1 MAQRLVKRETLNEFA
16 SLITKVLKENLTTE
30 KKSATGNLI
39 KSINFKVEQKEGN
52 DVLVIESEPYLKYVD
67 KGVSGTIRKYNTPY
81 SYHKYKPKKQAII
94 EWMNIKGIPQQY
106 LHQIRNKIFRFGIKP
121 TNVLKKTIDELEFQR
136 KLKLD
141 VFEED
146 VAQDFIDIAKEV
158 FRGIK

>member
-1 MAQRLVKRETLNEFA
+1 MAKKLIKRDALTNFA

-52 DVLVIESEPYLKYVD
+52 DVLTIESESYLKFVD
-67 KGVSGTIRKYNTPY
+67 KGVSGTDRKYNTPY
-81 SYHKYKPKKQAII
+81 SYRSKKPPIQAISN
-94 EWMNIKGIPQQY
+94 WMNIKGIPQQY
-106 LHQIRNKIFRFGIKP
+106 LYHIRNKIFRFGIKP

-141 VFEED
+141 VFED
-146 VAQDFIDIAKEV
+146 DIAQDFVELAKEIFKGV
-158 FRGIK
+158 K